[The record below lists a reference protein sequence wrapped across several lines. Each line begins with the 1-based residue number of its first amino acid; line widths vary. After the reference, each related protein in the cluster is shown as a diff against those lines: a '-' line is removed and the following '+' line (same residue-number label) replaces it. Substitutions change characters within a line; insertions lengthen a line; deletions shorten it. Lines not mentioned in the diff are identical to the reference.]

1 MEYNAN
7 GIAEWLFEAE
17 QDFTFGAKAATCLHP
32 ATIQNAATSSS
43 PFELP
48 DWMET
53 RDNLGLTNDGL
64 FEDVMLPNNFK
75 ELPSTTTQ
83 VLAYGME
90 EEDYSNTIKPED
102 MLVPLSE
109 LQPQESTAQR
119 ISVPVSEPPKIT
131 INVKKVIVLPTSAMK
146 NKTVTNFNI
155 PKASS
160 NVQMNPAVPPQK
172 TQLAQPDN
180 QDSSLAEA
188 DDLLDEWMKIVGN
201 EPHLEELDSSVVEDF
216 QDLLS
221 QLETPD
227 SQLDASDVSSWGS
240 EPASPVSLPSPV
252 PSCGSVSPAQSNNDV
267 SFLNIYS
274 PKSEKSGAGASPYAV
289 SDVTWSPSEASFG
302 VPPSPLTIDKT
313 ALSPAD
319 ATPFVEEDW
328 NRSELHSYSRSPTK
342 RKSRKASARVAPYPE
357 NKRERKKEQNKQAA
371 LRYRQKKKQ
380 EDDEIMVQITA
391 EEERQKE
398 LQAKYKNLKQE
409 LTCMKKILR
418 EVFIATGVVSAD
430 AFKKK

>member
-1 MEYNAN
+1 MEYNTN

-32 ATIQNAATSSS
+32 ATIQDAATSSS
-43 PFELP
+43 TFELP

-53 RDNLGLTNDGL
+53 RDNLGLTNIDL

-83 VLAYGME
+83 ALAYGMD

-109 LQPQESTAQR
+109 LQPQENTPQR

-131 INVKKVIVLPTSAMK
+131 INVKKVIVPTAMK
-146 NKTVTNFNI
+146 NKTVTNFSI
-155 PKASS
+155 PQASS
-160 NVQMNPAVPPQK
+160 NVLMNPAVTSQE

-201 EPHLEELDSSVVEDF
+201 EPHLQELDSSVVEDF

-221 QLETPD
+221 QLDTPD

-252 PSCGSVSPAQSNNDV
+252 PSCGSVSPAQSNNDL

-274 PKSEKSGAGASPYAV
+274 PKAEKSGAGASPYAD
-289 SDVTWSPSEASFG
+289 SEVTWSPSEASFG
-302 VPPSPLTIDKT
+302 VPASPLTIDKS

-319 ATPFVEEDW
+319 ANPIVEEEW
-328 NRSELHSYSRSPTK
+328 NRSELHSYSRSPSK
-342 RKSRKASARVAPYPE
+342 RKSRKTSARVAPYPE

-380 EDDEIMVQITA
+380 EDDDIMAKITA

-398 LQAKYKNLKQE
+398 LQARYKNLKQE
-409 LTCMKKILR
+409 LTCMKKIMR